1 MGRKKD
7 GWVKSSE
14 KRAKEKQLKVQ
25 YARSS
30 DVIAFTPKY
39 LASSPSQITKD
50 VKTLRSN
57 EE

>member
-1 MGRKKD
+1 MGRKED

-25 YARSS
+25 YARQRRNC
-30 DVIAFTPKY
+30 FTPKY

-50 VKTLRSN
+50 VKTFRSN